1 MPITYEDTSLDIRL
15 IKIAGRLDILG
26 TGEIEGKFAALAATE
41 RHPVIV
47 DLTEVSF
54 LASIGIR
61 AIITNAKAQLQRGGK
76 MVLFVGENAAVAK
89 TLELTGIDALV
100 PTFKTIGEAE
110 QAALA

>member
-15 IKIAGRLDILG
+15 IKIAGRLDIPG
-26 TGEIEGKFAALAATE
+26 TGEIEGKFAALAATDK
-41 RHPVIV
+41 HPVIV

-61 AIITNAKAQLQRGGK
+61 ASITNAKAQLQRGGK
-76 MVLFVGENAAVAK
+76 MVLFVGDNAAVAK

-100 PTFKTIGEAE
+100 PTFKNLGEAE
-110 QAALA
+110 QAALS

>member
-1 MPITYEDTSLDIRL
+1 MPITYEDTSHNVRQ
-15 IKIAGRLDILG
+15 IKISGRLDILG
-26 TGEIEGKFAALAATE
+26 TGEVEGKFAALAATE
-41 RHPVIV
+41 KFPVIV

-61 AIITNAKAQLQRGGK
+61 AIISNAKAQLQRGGK

-100 PTFKTIGEAE
+100 PTFKSMCEAE
-110 QAALA
+110 QAVIA